1 MYISDIN
8 ENYEQELNLFLVY
21 LKDRGYSKETQ
32 TAYLHDVRH
41 FLKHLNGKQVA
52 DVTEIDVMSHL
63 TQVRESGAGGRYRNR
78 CQSTIRLFYKVM
90 IRFKVTSHNP
100 TLEIEKAKVEKKKK
114 PTYLQK
120 PFLDACLQLVD
131 GRYLT
136 RDIAI
141 IALMAHAG
149 LRVSEI
155 VRLNIQDFDL
165 EGKQLAVLGKG
176 EKWRY
181 IPLPDELHQLL
192 QITINERI
200 PPNNSKDKDALFV
213 SQFRRRISKRMV
225 QCVAEKTFAALVE
238 TYPQMAGLPLSA
250 HKLRHSFATDLLR
263 NGADLRTVQELLG
276 HEDISTTQIYT
287 HVLDEAKER
296 AMNNVRPSIP
306 MIVKKKSNYNS
317 RN

>member
-1 MYISDIN
+1 MSQIPDIQ
-8 ENYEQELNLFLVY
+8 EHYEREIQLFLVY

-32 TAYLHDVRH
+32 SAYLHDLKH
-41 FLKHLNGKQVA
+41 FLIHLGGKNVSDA
-52 DVTEIDVMSHL
+52 TEIDVMSHL
-63 TQVRESGAGGRYRNR
+63 TQVRESGSGSRYRNR
-78 CQSTIRLFYKVM
+78 RQSTIRLFYKVM
-90 IRFKVTSHNP
+90 IRFKITSHNP
-100 TLEIEKAKVEKKKK
+100 TLDIEKAKVEKNRK

-120 PFLDACLQLVD
+120 PFLDACIHMIE
-131 GRYLT
+131 GRYAT
-136 RDIAI
+136 RDVTI

-155 VRLNIQDFDL
+155 VRLNLQNFDK

-181 IPLPDELHQLL
+181 IPLPDEIVQLL
-192 QITINERI
+192 QLTIDDRI
-200 PPNNSKDKDALFV
+200 PPRGNKDVDAFFI

-225 QCVAEKTFAALVE
+225 QCVAEKTFAALTE
-238 TYPQMAGLPLSA
+238 KYPQFAGLSLSA

-296 AMNNVRPSIP
+296 AMNKVRPSIP
-306 MIVKKKSNYNS
+306 TFLAKTKVQ
-317 RN
+317 